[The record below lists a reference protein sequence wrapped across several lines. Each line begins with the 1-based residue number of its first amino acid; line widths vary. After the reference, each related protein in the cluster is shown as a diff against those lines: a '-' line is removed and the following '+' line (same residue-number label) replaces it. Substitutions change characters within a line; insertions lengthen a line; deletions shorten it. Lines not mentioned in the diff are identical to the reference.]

1 VLLDVGEELLKQDGL
16 KRLPDINL
24 TQQASKNSIL
34 ERTHK
39 NKTQIKRYYCK
50 HCILFF
56 NNKRRLNNHLVAKHR
71 LAELVEKK
79 DLNRLPNPQPSHPLV
94 QEHCTL
100 AKTSQEAILPQSS
113 HVTHGFK
120 KVYNDGIVQEALE
133 FTQEMME
140 NSEDEITSQLE
151 QNYLEHM
158 IHIKEGP
165 IHEKEKYSDNIVQQA
180 SPSHGVIY
188 LGTLQEDSSAPEEES
203 RKIKRK
209 SKKRRR
215 RKM

>member
-1 VLLDVGEELLKQDGL
+1 M
-16 KRLPDINL
+16 
-24 TQQASKNSIL
+24 L
-34 ERTHK
+34 ERTHN

-71 LAELVEKK
+71 LALLVEKK

-100 AKTSQEAILPQSS
+100 AKTSQEAIVPQSS

-120 KVYNDGIVQEALE
+120 KVYKDGIIQEALE

-165 IHEKEKYSDNIVQQA
+165 IHEKAWFHIPISKQIGKLSKREERREKE
-180 SPSHGVIY
+180 G
-188 LGTLQEDSSAPEEES
+188 
-203 RKIKRK
+203 KRRERGEMEGK
-209 SKKRRR
+209 KEKGEKKRQ
-215 RKM
+215 KIEVLL